1 MEKRE
6 KNKQSLVLTR
16 IKTLSVSVSL
26 IILCSLFIK
35 LCLHGFIYGFSW
47 LVLPALFV
55 GYLLADF
62 ITGTIH
68 WFCDTFFDEETPV
81 IGNFIIYSFREHH
94 SYPLLITKALSTFN
108 SWPGFTE
115 TNKFLSVVLSSN
127 LSGND
132 NIFSPFSLV
141 STGNK

>member
-16 IKTLSVSVSL
+16 IKTLSVTVSL

-47 LVLPALFV
+47 LVLPALFL

-68 WFCDTFFDEETPV
+68 WFCDSFFDEET
-81 IGNFIIYSFREHH
+81 R
-94 SYPLLITKALSTFN
+94 LSEL
-108 SWPGFTE
+108 SEKGD
-115 TNKFLSVVLSSN
+115 FLEKL
-127 LSGND
+127 D
-132 NIFSPFSLV
+132 NHIDWGTISQTGR
-141 STGNK
+141 TGN